1 MEKITRDITHGETGF
16 LIKDQQNYEEL
27 TELFHRILDFDFQYL
42 KEIGKAARQEVLSNF
57 SLNSMAD
64 KLEEYIDAYLTYLG
78 GG

>member
-1 MEKITRDITHGETGF
+1 
-16 LIKDQQNYEEL
+16 
-27 TELFHRILDFDFQYL
+27 LDFDFQYL